1 MQYEAGVRWKFA
13 GGQLAV
19 NAFQITKPYFSFDQ
33 NRLFTEVGKIR
44 LRGIEA
50 SLSGYF
56 GKRLQVV
63 AGAVA
68 TQPRVIER
76 RPGVGERPAGFASLF
91 AKIDVN
97 YRTGIFG
104 GLAPTATLSH
114 TGTRA
119 IGAAPLASLDGKQLM
134 VPGYTTLDLGL
145 RQSFKLGTVPM
156 SFRAQMWN
164 VTDAASWKVVG
175 PNSLYM
181 EERRRF
187 NLTIT
192 ADF

>member
-1 MQYEAGVRWKFA
+1 M
-13 GGQLAV
+13 
-19 NAFQITKPYFSFDQ
+19 
-33 NRLFTEVGKIR
+33 GKIR
-44 LRGIEA
+44 LRGVEA
-50 SLSGYF
+50 SLSGHF
-56 GKRLQVV
+56 GKRLQLV

-68 TQPRVIER
+68 TQPRVVDR
-76 RPGVGERPAGFASLF
+76 LPGVGERPAGFPSLN
-91 AKIDVN
+91 ARIDVN
-97 YRTGIFG
+97 YRTDIFG
-104 GLAPTATLSH
+104 GLTPTATLSH
-114 TGTRA
+114 TGARA
-119 IGAAPLASLDGKQLM
+119 VGASPLASLGGKQLM

-156 SFRAQMWN
+156 SFRALMWN

-187 NLTIT
+187 NLTVT